1 MKRKE
6 EKRRKFHEGLL
17 KMLYP
22 SPSSPSHQ
30 RESSEEAENNTHS
43 EGLDLDLVPDEYENE
58 RSSSSSASDHE
69 GGCEPQKLTRAQ
81 RKRIRRKK
89 MKEAASRRQ
98 KIIGPLL
105 PNASDVGAE
114 IADEHPPGVRQNAQ
128 TPEEAAWS
136 TKQNKVKQR
145 RMAKKLGGESSTL
158 SGMASSETGSGPFN
172 NASSKES

>member
-6 EKRRKFHEGLL
+6 EKRRKLHEGLL

-30 RESSEEAENNTHS
+30 RESSEEADENTHS

-58 RSSSSSASDHE
+58 RSSSSSASDDHE

-98 KIIGPLL
+98 NIIGPLL
-105 PNASDVGAE
+105 ANASDVGAE
-114 IADEHPPGVRQNAQ
+114 IADEYPPGVRQNAQ
-128 TPEEAAWS
+128 TPEAAWD

-158 SGMASSETGSGPFN
+158 SGMAGSDAGSGPFN
-172 NASSKES
+172 NESSKES

>member
-1 MKRKE
+1 MKRRE

-30 RESSEEAENNTHS
+30 RESSGEAENTHS

-58 RSSSSSASDHE
+58 RSSSSSSASDHE

-114 IADEHPPGVRQNAQ
+114 IADEHPPGVRQNGH
-128 TPEEAAWS
+128 TPEEAWS

-158 SGMASSETGSGPFN
+158 SGMASSDAGSGPFN
-172 NASSKES
+172 NATSKES